1 MTSTVPI
8 RAGFIPLLDCAPLV
22 AAARAGFGADEGL
35 HIELVR
41 ETSWASLRDR
51 ISVRHLDVAHMLA
64 PMPIAAS
71 LGLTPLPARLIA
83 PIALGFGGN
92 TVTISNAMWA
102 ELADLGAPADFAPMP
117 TAKAFAALVR
127 DRRRRGAPRPVL
139 AIVHP
144 HSAHHYQLA
153 YWLAAAGVDPK
164 ADVELVVVPPPLMPD
179 ALAGGQIDGF
189 CVGEPWGSVAALSG
203 TGRILTT
210 NVHIW
215 RSSPEKVLGLR
226 LAWAEEEPERLAR
239 LVRAVYRAAVWCDDP
254 ANRESLAGLLAAPD
268 ILNRPAAD
276 LARSLSRRL
285 PGPGG
290 AMIAVDGFLTFA
302 AGAATFPWVSHAA
315 WFYAQMVRWGQVALT
330 PEGLAKARA
339 SFRPDLYRHSIE
351 GLDVALPAANEK
363 VEGSLASRTPVGSTG
378 SLMLGPDGFFDGLVF
393 DPADVPGYLAGFSRG
408 AAPPT
413 APITD

>member
-1 MTSTVPI
+1 MTRTVPI

-22 AAARAGFGADEGL
+22 AAARAGFAADEGL

-51 ISVRHLDVAHMLA
+51 VSVRHLDVAHMLA

-71 LGLTPLPARLIA
+71 LGLMPLPARLIA

-92 TVTISNAMWA
+92 TITVSNAVWA
-102 ELADLGAPADFAPMP
+102 ELADFGAPANFAPMP
-117 TAKAFAALVR
+117 TARAFAALVR
-127 DRRRRGAPRPVL
+127 ERRRRGTPRPVL

-153 YWLAAAGVDPK
+153 YWLAGAGVDPK

-179 ALAGGQIDGF
+179 ALAGGQIDGY

-203 TGRILTT
+203 SGRILTT

-226 LAWAEEEPERLAR
+226 LAWAEEQPERLAR

-254 ANRESLAGLLAAPD
+254 ANRGALADLLAAAD

-276 LARSLSRRL
+276 LARSLSRQL
-285 PGPGG
+285 PTPDG
-290 AMIAVDGFLTFA
+290 ATVAVDGFLTFA
-302 AGAATFPWVSHAA
+302 AGAATFPWTSHAA
-315 WFYAQMVRWGQVALT
+315 WFYAQMVRWGQTTLS
-330 PEGLAKARA
+330 PEGLAQARA
-339 SFRPDLYRHSIE
+339 SFRPDLYRRSIE
-351 GLDVALPAANEK
+351 GLGVALPAANEK
-363 VEGSLASRTPVGSTG
+363 VEGALTARTPVGSTG
-378 SLMLGPDGFFDGLVF
+378 SLTLAPDGFFDGLVF
-393 DPADVPGYLAGFSRG
+393 DPADVTGYLAGFAARP
-408 AAPPT
+408 APP
-413 APITD
+413 AEPLAD